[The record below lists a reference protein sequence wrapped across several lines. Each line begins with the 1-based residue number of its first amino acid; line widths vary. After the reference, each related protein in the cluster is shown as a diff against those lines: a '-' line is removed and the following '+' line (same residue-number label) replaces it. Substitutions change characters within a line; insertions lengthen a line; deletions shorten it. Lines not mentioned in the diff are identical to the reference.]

1 MRSHDE
7 DILQRQCNAYLDLLK
22 AQGKIKY
29 IHIPGSIQRFVW
41 SKASH
46 VPIHIAKEA
55 SDALKGVL
63 DLLIFRH
70 DGMSLKIE
78 LKSKTGILTEEQKS
92 WEPFR
97 MQVIRDFDTFK
108 IAVDEFVYYDT
119 FNKQQRGTQCIK

>member
-7 DILQRQCNAYLDLLK
+7 DILQRQCNAYLELLK
-22 AQGKIKY
+22 AQGKIMY
-29 IHIPGSIQRFVW
+29 VHIPGSLQRFIW
-41 SKASH
+41 NKASH

-97 MQVIRDFDTFK
+97 MLVIRDFDTFK
-108 IAVDEFVYYDT
+108 IAVYEFVYYDT
-119 FNKQQRGTQCIK
+119 FNKQ